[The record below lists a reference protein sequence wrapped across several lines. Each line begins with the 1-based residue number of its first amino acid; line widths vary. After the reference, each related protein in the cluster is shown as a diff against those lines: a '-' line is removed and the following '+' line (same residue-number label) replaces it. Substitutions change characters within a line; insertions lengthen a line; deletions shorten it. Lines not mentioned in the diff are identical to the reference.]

1 LARVYIENKGY
12 EDLIASFDRPD
23 TFFYLDPPYYG
34 WRTIILL
41 SSPRKI
47 TSCNSLLTK
56 FFTMGRLQMVIA
68 KSVTPIISTILEEGL
83 GKDTIWASLYG
94 QEESRTVS
102 TSYEIS

>member
-1 LARVYIENKGY
+1 LSAFNLLRVEEELSAIHLRLVRVYIENNGY

-47 TSCNSLLTK
+47 TS
-56 FFTMGRLQMVIA
+56 
-68 KSVTPIISTILEEGL
+68 
-83 GKDTIWASLYG
+83 
-94 QEESRTVS
+94 
-102 TSYEIS
+102 